1 MRDLSARFKAI
12 QAAAGGDPSEQTAL
26 DLDTAGAPEVSSEPV
41 ETPPALPQQRAVPV
55 SWARAEILAALE
67 RGAVSQALPLALQ
80 ALADVTGDR
89 AFAAE
94 ALPLVKPANTGE
106 EWKRAFKTYSRY
118 APQVIDASSRG
129 DTDTACDL
137 FGGAAREAGEIF
149 SGIIPGDPMA
159 EELALAVYDALSR
172 LYDAHRAGA

>member
-1 MRDLSARFKAI
+1 MKDLTDRLKAI
-12 QAAAGGDPSEQTAL
+12 QAAAGGDPSEQAAL
-26 DLDTAGAPEVSSEPV
+26 DLDIAGAPEASSEPV
-41 ETPPALPQQRAVPV
+41 EPPPALPQRRAVPV
-55 SWARAEILAALE
+55 LWARAEILAALE

-118 APQVIDASSRG
+118 APQVIDASSRN
-129 DTDTACDL
+129 DTDAACDL
-137 FGGAAREAGEIF
+137 FGGAAQEAGEIY
-149 SGIIPGDPMA
+149 SGIVAGDPMA
-159 EELALAVYDALSR
+159 EELALAVYDALAR
-172 LYDAHRAGA
+172 LYDAHRVSA